1 MRPSSPKTARRGAV
15 VAPAPWFLYVSMALV
30 ALAIAIAAASRP
42 VQAQVFNP
50 EAFTL
55 SNGMQVVV
63 VTNRTAPLVSH
74 MVWYRVGAADEP
86 PGLSGIAHYL
96 EHLMFLGTE
105 NRAPREFSQII
116 RRNGGEENAFTSW
129 DYTAYFQNVAVDRL
143 PLMMELEADR
153 MANLR
158 VDPASALNERDVIIE
173 ERRERVDNRPGARL
187 SEQMMAALYQ
197 NHPYR
202 IPIIGWEHEM
212 AALTLDDAMAFYE
225 TWYAPNNAILA
236 ISGDIDAETVRE
248 LAEATYGRIPPR
260 DVPARIRPQ
269 EPATSAERRVV
280 VQDASVR
287 QPSWRRFYLAPS
299 YASAEGNE
307 AYAVQIL
314 NEVFGAGVTSRL
326 YQALVVDQ
334 ELAVGAGSAY
344 SASDLDRSIFGVF
357 VTPRP
362 GADLT
367 AIETAVDVE
376 IARLLSDGVTEAEI
390 APARE
395 RLVIHAAYARD
406 SLTTPARTLGRGLT
420 IGMSV
425 EDIEAWPQRIAAVTV
440 DDVMAAAHQ
449 VLRRDRSVT
458 GLLLRDEQSA
468 ALQPTGT
475 EEPTQ

>member
-1 MRPSSPKTARRGAV
+1 MRPSSPRAARPGAA
-15 VAPAPWFLYVSMALV
+15 VAPAPLIQY
-30 ALAIAIAAASRP
+30 IAAAVVAFAIALAAFNRP
-42 VQAQVFNP
+42 ADAEVFNP
-50 EAFTL
+50 ESFTL

-105 NRAPREFSQII
+105 TRAPREFSEII

-129 DYTAYFQNVAVDRL
+129 DYTGYFQNVAVDRL

-158 VDPASALNERDVIIE
+158 VDPESALNERNVIIE
-173 ERRERVDNRPGARL
+173 ERRERIDNRPSARL
-187 SEQMMAALYQ
+187 SEQMMATLYQ
-197 NHPYR
+197 NHPYG

-225 TWYAPNNAILA
+225 TWYAPNNAILS

-248 LAEATYGRIPPR
+248 LAEATYGQIPAR
-260 DVPARIRPQ
+260 DVPERIRPQ
-269 EPATSAERRVV
+269 EPASSAERRVV
-280 VQDASVR
+280 MNESSVR

-299 YASAEGNE
+299 YASAEGNQ
-307 AYAVQIL
+307 AYAIQIL
-314 NEVFGAGVTSRL
+314 NEVLGAGVTSRL

-344 SASDLDRSIFGVF
+344 SANDLDESIFGVF

-367 AIETAVDVE
+367 VIEAAVDAE
-376 IARLLSDGVTEAEI
+376 IARLLSDGVTEDEI

-395 RLVIHAAYARD
+395 RLIIQAAYARD
-406 SLTTPARTLGRGLT
+406 SLTTPSRTLGRGLSLD
-420 IGMSV
+420 MSI
-425 EDIEAWPQRIAAVTV
+425 EGIEAWPDRIGAVTV
-440 DDVMAAAHQ
+440 EDVMAAARQ

-458 GLLLRDEQSA
+458 GLLLRDDQSA
-468 ALQPTGT
+468 ALQPPAA
-475 EEPTQ
+475 EEPNQ